1 MLIVQTGRVN
11 GKEEG
16 QGNQEGKVWRGKG
29 EDKKKVEGVGE
40 AGNNQGGKG
49 KQLRCLSVQE
59 TFHRPLHADGMEG
72 VIRNIRT

>member
-16 QGNQEGKVWRGKG
+16 QGNQEGKVWRGNG
-29 EDKKKVEGVGE
+29 EDKKKVEGGGE

-49 KQLRCLSVQE
+49 KQLLMPVKF
-59 TFHRPLHADGMEG
+59 TFPQYVSGVGMIAG
-72 VIRNIRT
+72 SP